1 MDEGGSLSNHGVM
14 SEGKEEKKL
23 SGIQPQPCASK
34 SLGQV

>member
-1 MDEGGSLSNHGVM
+1 MDEGDSLSNHGVM

-23 SGIQPQPCASK
+23 SGIQPPCASK